1 MVDVSVPPLI
11 SFLQVNEVA
20 VEDIRPRPQ
29 GSSPVYEY
37 SVEEEYLKV
46 RILRFYPGI
55 GLIQKALAPIASQD
69 SCVMY
74 IM

>member
-46 RILRFYPGI
+46 RILRFYPGM
-55 GLIQKALAPIASQD
+55 ALLN
-69 SCVMY
+69 
-74 IM
+74 

>member
-1 MVDVSVPPLI
+1 MGHWLIVDVSFQPLI

-37 SVEEEYLKV
+37 SLEEEYLKV
-46 RILRFYPGI
+46 RILMFYSGMALLDCFK
-55 GLIQKALAPIASQD
+55 GL
-69 SCVMY
+69 
-74 IM
+74 

>member
-1 MVDVSVPPLI
+1 MGHWLIVDVSFQPLI

-37 SVEEEYLKV
+37 SLEEEYLKV
-46 RILRFYPGI
+46 RILMFYAGTALLDCFK
-55 GLIQKALAPIASQD
+55 GL
-69 SCVMY
+69 
-74 IM
+74 

>member
-1 MVDVSVPPLI
+1 MGHWLIVDVSFQPLI

-37 SVEEEYLKV
+37 SLEEEYLKV
-46 RILRFYPGI
+46 RILMFYAGMALLDCFK
-55 GLIQKALAPIASQD
+55 GL
-69 SCVMY
+69 
-74 IM
+74 